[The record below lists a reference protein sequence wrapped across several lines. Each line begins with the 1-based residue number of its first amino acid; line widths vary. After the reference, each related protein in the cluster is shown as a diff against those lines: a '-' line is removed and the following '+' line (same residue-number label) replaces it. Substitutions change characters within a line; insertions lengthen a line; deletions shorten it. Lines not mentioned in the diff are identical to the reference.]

1 MIGIMGA
8 LEEEV
13 SLYISK
19 AEIETFETYAGMKF
33 YRGKLGEE
41 SVVIVQTGV
50 GKVNA
55 AIAAQILVDRY
66 NIDRMIFTG
75 LAGALVPYL
84 QQGDLVVANYLVQYD
99 VDLTAFGHRVG
110 EVPSVGR
117 MIEADS
123 EMLKQVTD
131 AYDVVFAGMSNRP
144 QMIVG
149 TVVSGDRFISDRKT
163 IAWLQREFGAVA
175 TEMEGAAVAQVCQMN
190 DKPFLVIRTISDS
203 AAEDAPEE
211 FESALKSA
219 PENAFNLLQ
228 NLLCSERMEKAVV

>member
-1 MIGIMGA
+1 MIGIMGV

-19 AEIETFETYAGMKF
+19 AEIEAFETYAGMKF
-33 YRGKLGEE
+33 YWGKLGEE
-41 SVVIVQTGV
+41 SAVIVQSGA

-75 LAGALVPYL
+75 PAGALVPYL
-84 QQGDLVVANYLVQYD
+84 QRGDLVAANYLVQYD
-99 VDLTAFGHRVG
+99 IDLTSFGRHVG

-131 AYDVVFAGMSNRP
+131 AYDAVFSGMSNRP
-144 QMIVG
+144 QMIIG

-203 AAEDAPEE
+203 AVEDAPEE
-211 FESALKSA
+211 FESTLKSA
-219 PENAFNLLQ
+219 PENAFYLLRNLLG
-228 NLLCSERMEKAVV
+228 SERMEKAVV